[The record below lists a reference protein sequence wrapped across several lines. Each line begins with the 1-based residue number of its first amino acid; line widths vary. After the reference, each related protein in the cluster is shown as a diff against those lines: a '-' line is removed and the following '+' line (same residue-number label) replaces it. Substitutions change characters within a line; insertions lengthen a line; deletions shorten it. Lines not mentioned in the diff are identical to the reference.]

1 MDSSNNINPITGFP
15 YKTTLKERL
24 SALKYR
30 KKIYADPVL
39 REKRRQYRYNQWRR
53 SPTEKKRVR
62 EYMRKYNMSPKR
74 IYEILKANADKR
86 KIPVI
91 FSVNEFISW
100 WNSIPNICFYCD
112 RELETAKDF
121 FRKEIGRLTV
131 DRIDNNK
138 GYALTNI
145 AKSCWLCNRIKA
157 DIFTKD
163 EMLEIGK
170 VIATLKR
177 FNQSKINNE

>member
-1 MDSSNNINPITGFP
+1 MNSSNDINPKTGLP
-15 YKTTLKERL
+15 YKTTLQVRL
-24 SALKYR
+24 KAREYR
-30 KKIYADPVL
+30 KKMYSDPVL

-53 SPTEKKRVR
+53 NPTEKKRIR
-62 EYMRKYNMSPKR
+62 EYMRKYNLSPKR
-74 IYEILKANADKR
+74 IYEILMANADKR
-86 KIPVI
+86 NIPVI

-100 WNSIPNICFYCD
+100 WDSIPNICFYCKRD
-112 RELETAKDF
+112 LETSKDF
-121 FRKEIGRLTV
+121 FGKKTGRLTV

-138 GYALTNI
+138 GYELTNI

-170 VIATLKR
+170 VISTLSR
-177 FNQSKINNE
+177 FNKKEQKNE